1 MPYRN
6 ILVALELNHREKPL
20 LKRAADLAESNQ
32 ADLHLVHV
40 EPDLSGVYVGS
51 LNMDLRQLK
60 MKLRLESGHELMRL
74 LQDAQQQVSS
84 VSLPSGDIRQAVRL
98 AVKKTGADLLICG
111 HRPHHRFWGHLF
123 SNSVGFLDI
132 SDCDLLVVKLAADPV
147 TSDKTPAHAKN
158 PA

>member
-20 LKRAADLAESNQ
+20 LKRAADLAESYQ
-32 ADLHLVHV
+32 AALHLVHV

-51 LNMDLRQLK
+51 LSMDLRQLK

-74 LQDAQQQVSS
+74 LRTQQHHVAS
-84 VSLPSGDIRQAVRL
+84 VSLPSGDVRQAVRL
-98 AVKKTGADLLICG
+98 AVRETGADLLICG
-111 HRPHHRFWGHLF
+111 HRPDHRFWGHLF
-123 SNSVGFLDI
+123 SNSVSFLDI
-132 SDCDLLVVKLAADPV
+132 SDCDLLVVKLDPV
-147 TSDKTPAHAKN
+147 TSDKNPAHAKN